1 MNTFATVIVTNT
13 KKLAAQDVLN
23 ALYSTPSTEDTD
35 AVVSTAGDEF
45 FGVELEKGVSKYWA
59 SSGAFLSDELTALIN
74 SGVVHYLHIDSSFQE
89 TIDACGMTKVIVPD
103 EEEAEE
109 LGGQNANQA
118 DYKI

>member
-74 SGVVHYLHIDSSFQE
+74 RKKQPRFTTVRNQLSSLHLE
-89 TIDACGMTKVIVPD
+89 
-103 EEEAEE
+103 
-109 LGGQNANQA
+109 
-118 DYKI
+118 Y